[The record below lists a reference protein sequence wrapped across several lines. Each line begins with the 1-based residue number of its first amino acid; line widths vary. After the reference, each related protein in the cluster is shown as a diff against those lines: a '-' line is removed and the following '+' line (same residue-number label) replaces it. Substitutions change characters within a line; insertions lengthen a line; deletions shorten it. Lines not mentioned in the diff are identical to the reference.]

1 MLCYSHDS
9 CHKQRR
15 FGQDISNNG
24 DGKERY
30 KKPVKLQ
37 GEWILDSAAGYQFK
51 TELSYENGKQIIEI
65 DSPSFLGG
73 NGNIIGPMGYCVAGI
88 ASCFIATFV
97 TVAAGQGIR
106 LTKLTANVECKIN
119 FAKTFDVS
127 NEPITEGITFRIDAV
142 SDNADKSKLQQLL
155 KMAEERCPA
164 VYSMSHIINVE
175 ATVNWVSNNFVYCT
189 IILRILVTGYS
200 EYPDLFQQNALSFL

>member
-1 MLCYSHDS
+1 MTHVINNVDLD
-9 CHKQRR
+9 K
-15 FGQDISNNG
+15 ISQTTAM
-24 DGKERY
+24 GKKDKSTLR
-30 KKPVKLQ
+30 KPVKLE
-37 GEWILDSAAGYQFK
+37 GEWILDSPVDYQFK

-73 NGNIIGPMGYCVAGI
+73 NGNRLGPMGYCVAGI

-97 TVAAGQGIR
+97 TVAAVQGIR

-127 NEPITEGITFRIDAV
+127 DEPITEGITFRIDAV

-175 ATVNWVSNNFVYCT
+175 ATIN
-189 IILRILVTGYS
+189 
-200 EYPDLFQQNALSFL
+200 